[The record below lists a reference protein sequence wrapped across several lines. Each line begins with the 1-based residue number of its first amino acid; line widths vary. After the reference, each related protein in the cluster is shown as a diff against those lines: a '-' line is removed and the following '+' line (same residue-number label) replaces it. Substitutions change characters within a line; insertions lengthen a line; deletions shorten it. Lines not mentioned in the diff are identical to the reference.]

1 MKSTVFSIVY
11 TIFHSFF
18 FSYLCLDNQPEERPQ
33 IDESSIADSVN
44 PHINISWNPLLVCEG
59 GEYLETY
66 VVKIRITNWGKRADE
81 VVRFDVNKDTTSFQY
96 DGVQPFTTYDIQVF
110 GNLTIDDRNLL
121 VALTSTQSV
130 DSPESGMYV
139 SMYTCVYIY
148 VCTCMYVCAYVCVV
162 CSHCACMHT
171 YIYVCMYVSTY
182 VRMYYFMFHMRLC

>member
-1 MKSTVFSIVY
+1 MFIQ
-11 TIFHSFF
+11 FF
-18 FSYLCLDNQPEERPQ
+18 TPFICLDNQPEERPQ
-33 IDESSIADSVN
+33 IDESSIANSVN

-59 GEYLETY
+59 GKYLETY
-66 VVKIRITNWGKRADE
+66 VVEIGITNREKRADE
-81 VVRFDVNKDTTSFQY
+81 VVRFDVNKDTNSFQY
-96 DGVQPFTTYDIQVF
+96 DWVQPFTTYDIQVF
-110 GNLTIDDRNLL
+110 GNLNIDDRNLL

-139 SMYTCVYIY
+139 CMYVCMYTCVYIY

-171 YIYVCMYVSTY
+171 YIYVCMYISTY